1 MKILVLE
8 DNEVLSKVIKTGLE
22 KEHYNVDCFFD
33 GDEALDAINNGY
45 NCFILDINVPS
56 LDGISVLKN
65 IRDYCGDVPVLII
78 SSNHELEKIKTSYE
92 KGCNDYIKKPFF
104 IYELIQKVK
113 NLCKIE
119 SKIIR
124 FNEECNYCFTEHIL
138 YDKGEKVIL
147 AKKEIL
153 FLELFIHNLNRIVT
167 YEELET
173 YVWEGEITNLDN
185 IRALIKR
192 LRKKLP
198 DNSVKIVT
206 GLGYTLCSG
215 VELR

>member
-8 DNEVLSKVIKTGLE
+8 DNEALQNVIKKGLE
-22 KEHYNVDCFFD
+22 KEGFKIDTFSD
-33 GDEALDAINNGY
+33 GDDALDAINNGY

-56 LDGISVLKN
+56 LDGISVLQH
-65 IRDYCGDVPVLII
+65 IRDYYEDVPVLII
-78 SSNHELEKIKTSYE
+78 SSNHELEKIKVSYE

-104 IYELIQKVK
+104 IYELVQKVK
-113 NLCKIE
+113 NLCKVEYQYIKF
-119 SKIIR
+119 SDDCKYS
-124 FNEECNYCFTEHIL
+124 FVEHVL
-138 YDKGEKVIL
+138 YDKEEKVIL

-153 FLELFIHNLNRIVT
+153 FLELFVQNIHRVIS

-198 DNSVKIVT
+198 MDSIKIVT
-206 GLGYTLCSG
+206 GLGYTLSSEI
-215 VELR
+215 ELV

>member
-8 DNEVLSKVIKTGLE
+8 DNVALSKVIKMGLE
-22 KEHYNVDCFFD
+22 KENYRVDCFFD
-33 GDEALDAINNGY
+33 GDEALDVIGNGY

-56 LDGISVLKN
+56 IDGITILKN
-65 IRDYCGDVPVLII
+65 IRDYCGNVPVLII
-78 SSNHELEKIKTSYE
+78 SSNHELEKIKSSYE

-104 IYELIQKVK
+104 IYELVQKVK

-119 SKIIR
+119 KKFLKFSDGYVYN
-124 FNEECNYCFTEHIL
+124 FMEHIL
-138 YDKGEKVIL
+138 YVEEEKVVL

-153 FLELFIHNLNRIVT
+153 FLELFVPNIQRVVS

-198 DNSVKIVT
+198 ENSIKIVT
-206 GLGYTLCSG
+206 GLGYTLG
-215 VELR
+215 NDVKLI

>member
-33 GDEALDAINNGY
+33 GDKALDAINNGY

-92 KGCNDYIKKPFF
+92 KGCNDYIKKPFDLDEF
-104 IYELIQKVK
+104 LARIKAVLKRKNPTIIYNDIIFDLFDKRVMKSNKEVSLGLVEKEIFSLLIQNINKTVNK
-113 NLCKIE
+113 SVFFECMNKPSDMALRAVISKLKKIL
-119 SKIIR
+119 SNSLRWISLT
-124 FNEECNYCFTEHIL
+124 NS
-138 YDKGEKVIL
+138 
-147 AKKEIL
+147 
-153 FLELFIHNLNRIVT
+153 FL
-167 YEELET
+167 
-173 YVWEGEITNLDN
+173 
-185 IRALIKR
+185 
-192 LRKKLP
+192 
-198 DNSVKIVT
+198 
-206 GLGYTLCSG
+206 
-215 VELR
+215 

>member
-8 DNEVLSKVIKTGLE
+8 DNVALSKVIKTGLE
-22 KEHYNVDCFFD
+22 KEKYKVDCFFD
-33 GDEALDAINNGY
+33 GDDALDAISNGY

-56 LDGISVLKN
+56 IDGISILKN

-78 SSNHELEKIKTSYE
+78 SSNHELDKIKSSYE

-104 IYELIQKVK
+104 IYELVQKVK
-113 NLCKIE
+113 ALCKIE
-119 SKIIR
+119 NKFMKFSDEYQYS
-124 FNEECNYCFTEHIL
+124 FVEHVL
-138 YDKGEKVIL
+138 YDKGEKVVL

-153 FLELFIHNLNRIVT
+153 FLELFIQNLHRVVT
-167 YEELET
+167 YEEMET

-185 IRALIKR
+185 IRALVKR

-198 DNSVKIVT
+198 QESIKIVT
-206 GLGYTLCSG
+206 GLGYTLSSD
-215 VELR
+215 VRLI